1 MFADPSAPADPT
13 RQAAIL
19 LASLESESLAPVWNR
34 LDAASVDALTRAMSE
49 LDHIDPEERE
59 RVRDQFLA
67 EADRRLRF
75 GFEDLARLDTDAL
88 RDLARP
94 EEADLWAAALAAAPR
109 ALTRRVLE
117 ALGRPP
123 SRSEPLRRAL
133 ARFRRVRIDQAIDA
147 QREVVRRAGRLH
159 DLGRIT
165 LPPPLSTRRASHRPS
180 GGAPQ

>member
-1 MFADPSAPADPT
+1 MVTDVPASNPT

-19 LASLESESLAPVWNR
+19 LASLEPESLGPVWDR
-34 LDAASVDALTRAMSE
+34 LDAASVDALTQAMSE
-49 LDHIDPEERE
+49 LDQIDPDERE

-67 EADRRLRF
+67 EAERRLRF

-94 EEADLWAAALAAAPR
+94 EEADLWAVALAAAPR

-117 ALGRPP
+117 ALERPP

-147 QREVVRRAGRLH
+147 QREIVRRAGRLH

-165 LPPPLSTRRASHRPS
+165 LPPPPPNRPPFNAPS
-180 GGAPQ
+180 GGSSP